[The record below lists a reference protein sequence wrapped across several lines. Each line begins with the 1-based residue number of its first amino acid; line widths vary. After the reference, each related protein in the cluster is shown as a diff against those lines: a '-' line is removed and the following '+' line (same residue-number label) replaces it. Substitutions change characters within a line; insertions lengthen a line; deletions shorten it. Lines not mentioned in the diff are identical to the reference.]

1 MAVRKSIS
9 FSDQHDE
16 WMKVQIAS
24 GQYTSE
30 SEIIRD
36 LIRHARQNTDEVERI
51 RDALRVGEESGVT
64 SVTPD
69 EIRQNVIERLRENGR
84 L

>member
-1 MAVRKSIS
+1 MTVRKSIS

-36 LIRHARQNTDEVERI
+36 LIRHACQRADDVERI

>member
-36 LIRHARQNTDEVERI
+36 LIRHARQNAHRVERI

>member
-9 FSDQHDE
+9 FSGQHDE
-16 WMKVQIAS
+16 WMKARLAS

-36 LIRHARQNTDEVERI
+36 LIRHAQKEEDEIERI
-51 RDALRVGEESGVT
+51 RDALRAGEESGVGT
-64 SVTPD
+64 VTPED
-69 EIRQNVIERLRENGR
+69 IRQRVRKRLREDGR